1 MAILRQ
7 IALLGHPVLRATAPA
22 VERVPD
28 PGVSALAADL
38 LVTLEASG
46 GVGIAAPQVYES
58 TRVLVVASRPNA
70 RYPGAPS
77 MPPVVLVNPELV
89 WASEAVEE
97 GWEGC
102 LSIPGLRGLVPRAA
116 KVGVRYLDL
125 AGAPAEV
132 EFEGFAARI
141 FQHEL
146 DHLNGLFFTDRI
158 TDNKNLVNDQEYLR
172 RYV

>member
-7 IALLGHPVLRATAPA
+7 ISLLGHPILRATAPA

-28 PGVSALAADL
+28 PAVSNLAADL

-58 TRVLVVASRPNA
+58 TRVIVVASRPNA
-70 RYPGAPS
+70 RYPEAPS
-77 MPPVVLVNPELV
+77 MAPVVLVNPELV
-89 WASEAVEE
+89 WSSDAVEE

-125 AGAPAEV
+125 AGAAVEV

-158 TDNKNLVNDQEYLR
+158 ETNKNLVNDQEYFR
-172 RYV
+172 RFV